1 MAMNSLGEGGR
12 GPADDIGSDDVV
24 WPLAP
29 VHSDVFLATRLARAY
44 RDRALSAD
52 ELRSVA
58 MRLMLGG
65 PPLGWLGAMLLMSS
79 RGER

>member
-1 MAMNSLGEGGR
+1 MNSLGEGGR
-12 GPADDIGSDDVV
+12 VPVDDIGSDDVV

-29 VHSDVFLATRLARAY
+29 LATDTFLATQLARAY
-44 RDRALSAD
+44 RTGAASTD

-58 MRLMLGG
+58 MRLMLSG

-79 RGER
+79 RSDR